1 MNTRLIQI
9 QKFTSIIYHIK
20 TLYRRGKKNPHD
32 ILIDVK
38 KKKKAIDKSS
48 SFHDNISQQT
58 RNQTTLS
65 EPDKNARASI
75 IFNDERLIYSP

>member
-1 MNTRLIQI
+1 ML
-9 QKFTSIIYHIK
+9 
-20 TLYRRGKKNPHD
+20 
-32 ILIDVK
+32 

-65 EPDKNARASI
+65 EPDKNATASI